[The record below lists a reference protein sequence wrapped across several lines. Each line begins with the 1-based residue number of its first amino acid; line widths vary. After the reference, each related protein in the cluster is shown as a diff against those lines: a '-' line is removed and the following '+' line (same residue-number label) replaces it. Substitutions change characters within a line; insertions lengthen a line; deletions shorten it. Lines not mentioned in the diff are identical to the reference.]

1 MDLRRG
7 LLAFTGVAM
16 AAALV
21 FFLAWVPGSAGKA
34 GILESFNPLA
44 QAKQAGP
51 RKPKLFRNLETVLS
65 DTLNA
70 RRLDELVTGVR
81 QVITLVDSLDFSQAP
96 GRKILMVS
104 KDAAYGFLLDNRTE
118 QILDAFPL
126 AIGALHNNVRNYLS
140 SGSGLHTF
148 FEFYEYSWTG
158 GVYGSGMMKFYPCYY
173 VTGSEDFIA
182 VHGTNQE
189 WCIYNSQQPSDRYLT
204 HGCIRVLD
212 HDLKQLA
219 EEYRAG
225 NLSTMILIP
234 FAEPTNRV
242 TQNAY
247 TRARF
252 QKWRNSCGAWQ
263 GPLMSDLIAALR
275 KEWG

>member
-1 MDLRRG
+1 MELRKG
-7 LLAFTGVAM
+7 LLALTGVAM

-21 FFLAWVPGSAGKA
+21 FSLAWSPGSTGRAGF
-34 GILESFNPLA
+34 LERLNPLSQEKKA
-44 QAKQAGP
+44 QP
-51 RKPKLFRNLETVLS
+51 PKTRLFKDLDAILA

-70 RRLDELVTGVR
+70 RRLQELVVGVP
-81 QVITLVDSLDFSQAP
+81 QVKTLVDSVDFSQAP
-96 GRKILMVS
+96 GQKTLLIS
-104 KDAAYGFLLDNRTE
+104 KDAAYGFLLENRTE
-118 QILDAFPL
+118 QVLDAFPL

-140 SGSGLHTF
+140 SGSGLHSF

-158 GVYGSGMMKFYPCYY
+158 GVYGSGMLKFYPCYY

-225 NLSTMILIP
+225 NLSSMILIP

-247 TRARF
+247 TKARF
-252 QKWRNSCGAWQ
+252 QKWQNSCGAWQ